1 MDKMAVLRWVK
12 FISFAILLLGGL
24 NWLIIG
30 LFEFDI
36 IAGIFGGMES
46 VASRVFYSLFG
57 IAALTLLTIVLI
69 KVFSKSADEAT
80 KTKTKTA

>member
-12 FISFAILLLGGL
+12 FISFGILLLGGL

-46 VASRVFYSLFG
+46 VASRVFYSFFG
-57 IAALTLLTIVLI
+57 LAALTLLTIVLI
-69 KVFSKSADEAT
+69 KVFSKGNEGQNTT
-80 KTKTKTA
+80 KAKTA